1 MRPATR
7 ICEARIADEYAVQL
21 RGKGIVLP
29 DSRNRNGIITA
40 MEKSQG
46 KGKNQIGVCV
56 GVGGWVCD
64 VRVVMLV
71 GLLVQA
77 LPVNNAFLI
86 SLKRG
91 KKCG

>member
-1 MRPATR
+1 
-7 ICEARIADEYAVQL
+7 
-21 RGKGIVLP
+21 
-29 DSRNRNGIITA
+29 